1 MNLEKRLELAK
12 LFDIYGNL
20 LTKKQQKVFKCYY
33 FDDIS
38 LSEIAE
44 LLSVTKQA
52 VKDSLSKSESILME
66 YESALKINQKLLKQQ
81 SLIKDETLLNKIKN
95 IWEK

>member
-1 MNLEKRLELAK
+1 MNLEKRWKLIK

-20 LTKKQQKVFKCYY
+20 LTQKQQQVFKCYY

-38 LSEIAE
+38 LSEIAQ
-44 LLSVTKQA
+44 LLTVTKQA
-52 VKDSLSKSESILME
+52 VKDALSKSEVILLQ
-66 YESALKINQKLLKQQ
+66 YEDVLKINEKLLKQQ
-81 SLIKDETLLNKIKN
+81 SLIKDEMLLNKIKK